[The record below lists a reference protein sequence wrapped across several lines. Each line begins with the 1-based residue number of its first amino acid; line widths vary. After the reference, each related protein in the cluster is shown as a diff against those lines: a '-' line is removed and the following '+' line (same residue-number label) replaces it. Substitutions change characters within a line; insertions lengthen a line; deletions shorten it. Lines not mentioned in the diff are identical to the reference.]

1 MIRILTWLLATA
13 LFAAM
18 IHIAYVLFAPP
29 YEMSRLI
36 GQSIKTAGINNF
48 SVLDAD
54 AQELILKESSGT
66 AVAGLCPF
74 DLAQGSLVFDA
85 ALPDTIWSFAIYGD
99 DGKDVY
105 AINEA
110 QAGTNRF
117 RLTIKRSSGLI
128 QSLLGDNGDT
138 GAANDSWTTTMTSR
152 RGLAIMWVAL
162 DDRSLRNSYAET
174 IKQSSCR
181 IESEIGSQKPEIRNQ
196 KSEG

>member
-1 MIRILTWLLATA
+1 MLMIRILTWLLATA

-138 GAANDSWTTTMTSR
+138 GAANDSWKARRILLRHPLPRIWKFENGRHRSSPFANFCPAFRRR
-152 RGLAIMWVAL
+152 RG
-162 DDRSLRNSYAET
+162 
-174 IKQSSCR
+174 
-181 IESEIGSQKPEIRNQ
+181 
-196 KSEG
+196 

>member
-1 MIRILTWLLATA
+1 MHEVIEFT
-13 LFAAM
+13 
-18 IHIAYVLFAPP
+18 P
-29 YEMSRLI
+29 S
-36 GQSIKTAGINNF
+36 
-48 SVLDAD
+48 
-54 AQELILKESSGT
+54 
-66 AVAGLCPF
+66 
-74 DLAQGSLVFDA
+74 
-85 ALPDTIWSFAIYGD
+85 GD

-162 DDRSLRNSYAET
+162 DDRSLRNSYGET
-174 IKQSSCR
+174 MKQSSCR